1 MTEADLQLIF
11 DASGIKELTAQI
23 AKLDASMAALIA
35 EGNKAEK
42 EMHDLGNASANA
54 GQQMGGMSNAIS
66 GLGGMLASAG
76 LAIGAAEILNL
87 GKSAI
92 QSAINY
98 ETLSVQFEVFLGSAE
113 KATKVLADLN
123 KFSIETPFTP
133 DQVNASGRA
142 LLAFGF
148 TTEQLIPT
156 LKMVGDVSAAVG
168 KDFNELAV
176 IYGKARTA
184 GTLYAE
190 DINQLTEA
198 GIPIMDELAKVLG
211 VQADQVKKLGS
222 EGKISFAT
230 LETAFGNM
238 TGEGGRFNGMM
249 DKMSQSTAG
258 LMSTIEGKLQDELR
272 AIGQAMLPTVRII
285 AEGFEPAFK
294 AVKEAFIEVYT
305 PMAEALSGF
314 GELFAALGLG
324 GKEGN
329 KFANI
334 VGTMA
339 KALKFL
345 TIPAQLAW
353 KWISFIV
360 KGFADAVVG
369 IRDFVANSPI
379 LMGAVEVLIA
389 PFKMLGD
396 AIGWVGDK
404 LGIGGGGTITAMEQY
419 TATMRYAGE
428 EVLKL
433 GQANGLTIPEIQ
445 GFTKQIDLSRYA
457 GLSQAEATKRMAGDM
472 RNYALVARATAA
484 ATGGVTDSM
493 DKLSGAM
500 AKAAGPA
507 AGSIA
512 FLDAQMKALQESFKQ
527 TTSQADRDMLNFKIK
542 AIADEIEK
550 MSGKIQ
556 PANAALGGL
565 AAKFGAVAKA
575 AAQTKADMADVLAAN
590 AEAGQPLFG
599 NEINQADILNAK
611 LEEIGKTI
619 KGQLKGAFVDFGA
632 SAAMAIGNAI
642 GMGESVGNVF
652 KNMIAEMLVQIP
664 KLAGM
669 ALLNAATNP
678 VNSTIALPLAV
689 AGLALLGLSGLI
701 GGIQSKNAQEREMA
715 ANMNGLAGAGGSAAS
730 GGNGRQAGP
739 SGLGESMGGVIDIT
753 LNIDGQRLAQLQ
765 YDALK
770 KEQLKRR

>member
-1 MTEADLQLIF
+1 MTEADLQLVF

-35 EGNKAEK
+35 EGNRAEK

-113 KATKVLADLN
+113 KATEVLAQLN

-133 DQVNASGRA
+133 DQVNAAGRS

-148 TTEQLIPT
+148 TAEQLIPT
-156 LKMVGDVSAAVG
+156 MKQVGDISAAVG
-168 KDFNELAV
+168 KDFNELAT

-198 GIPIMDELAKVLG
+198 GVPIIEELSKVMG

-222 EGKISFAT
+222 EGKLHFAD
-230 LETAFGNM
+230 LEKAFSNM
-238 TGEGGRFNGMM
+238 TSEGGRFNGMM
-249 DKMSQSTAG
+249 DKMSQSTQG
-258 LMSTIEGKLQDELR
+258 LLSTIEGKLQDELR
-272 AIGQAMLPTVRII
+272 AIGQAMLPTVRVI

-294 AVKEAFIEVYT
+294 ALKEAFIEVYT
-305 PMAEALSGF
+305 PMAEAIS
-314 GELFAALGLG
+314 GLG
-324 GKEGN
+324 GLLSALNLGGTEGN

-334 VGTMA
+334 VGTVA
-339 KALKFL
+339 KVLKFL

-369 IRDFVANSPI
+369 IRDFVANSPV

-396 AIGWVGDK
+396 SIGWVAEK
-404 LGIGGGGTITAMEQY
+404 LGIGGGGAITAMEQY
-419 TATMRYAGE
+419 TATMKYAGQ

-433 GQANGLTIPEIQ
+433 GQANGLTIAEIQ

-472 RNYALVARATAA
+472 RNYALVARATALTTQDVA
-484 ATGGVTDSM
+484 KSIGDVT
-493 DKLSGAM
+493 
-500 AKAAGPA
+500 KAAGPA
-507 AGSIA
+507 SGSIA

-542 AIADEIEK
+542 AIADEIEH
-550 MSGKIQ
+550 MSGKMQ

-575 AAQTKADMADVLAAN
+575 AGQTKADMASVMAAN
-590 AEAGQPLFG
+590 AESSQPIFG
-599 NEINQADILNAK
+599 NEISAADVLQAK
-611 LEEIGKTI
+611 LEKIADTV
-619 KGQLKGAFVDFGA
+619 KGSLRSAMFDFAA
-632 SAAMAIGNAI
+632 STAQAIGAAI
-642 GMGESVGNVF
+642 GAGDSVGAAF
-652 KNMIAEMLVQIP
+652 KRAVADMLKSVPQI
-664 KLAGM
+664 AGM
-669 ALLNAATNP
+669 ALIQAAASP
-678 VNSTIALPLAV
+678 DPLPLAV
-689 AGLALLGLSGLI
+689 RLGLLGGGLALVGLSGLI
-701 GGIQSKNAQEREMA
+701 GGIQAKNAQEREQMA
-715 ANMNGLAGAGGSAAS
+715 SMNGLSGGSAAS
-730 GGNGRQAGP
+730 GGNGRTAGP
-739 SGLGESMGGVIDIT
+739 SGLGESMGGVINIT
-753 LNIDGQRLAQLQ
+753 LEIDKQKMAQVLYNPLTQ
-765 YDALK
+765 E
-770 KEQLKRR
+770 KEKRR

>member
-1 MTEADLQLIF
+1 MTEADLQLVF

-113 KATKVLADLN
+113 KATEVLANLN

-133 DQVNASGRA
+133 DQVNAAGRS

-148 TTEQLIPT
+148 TAEQLIPT
-156 LKMVGDVSAAVG
+156 MKQVGDISAAVG
-168 KDFNELAV
+168 KDFNELAT

-198 GIPIMDELAKVLG
+198 GVPIIEELSKVMG

-222 EGKISFAT
+222 EGKLHFSDLEKAFA
-230 LETAFGNM
+230 NM
-238 TGEGGRFNGMM
+238 TSEGGRFNGMM

-294 AVKEAFIEVYT
+294 ALKEAFIEVYT
-305 PMAEALSGF
+305 PMAEAIS
-314 GELFAALGLG
+314 GLG
-324 GKEGN
+324 GLLSALNLGGTEGN

-334 VGTMA
+334 VGTVA
-339 KALKFL
+339 KVLKFL

-379 LMGAVEVLIA
+379 LMGAVDVLIA

-396 AIGWVGDK
+396 AISWVSTS
-404 LGIGGGGTITAMEQY
+404 LGIGGEEIDATQAAYQGLLKELALVVVGMGGTAAQ
-419 TATMRYAGE
+419 AKAFAQSLDVAKYA
-428 EVLKL
+428 
-433 GQANGLTIPEIQ
+433 
-445 GFTKQIDLSRYA
+445 S
-457 GLSQAEATKRMAGDM
+457 LSQADA
-472 RNYALVARATAA
+472 VRAIQADFAAYIKQSNA
-484 ATGGVTDSM
+484 ATVSTDNFT
-493 DKLSGAM
+493 KATGNM
-500 AKAAGPA
+500 AKTVAGPA
-507 AGSIA
+507 AGSID
-512 FLDAQMKALQESFKQ
+512 FLTAELSALKKEFTATGS
-527 TTSQADRDMLNFKIK
+527 DLERI
-542 AIADEIEK
+542 
-550 MSGKIQ
+550 
-556 PANAALGGL
+556 ALGGQIEQVEFQL
-565 AAKFGAVAKA
+565 MKFGNSVDFIKPKIQQISELVKDASELPTRSLESLGPLFNPESMGETLGMTANKFTLFAATVSDTFKALKESVKGYMVQMAADVAFSIGEAMGAGGSPADIIKA
-575 AAQTKADMADVLAAN
+575 ALRELA
-590 AEAGQPLFG
+590 
-599 NEINQADILNAK
+599 
-611 LEEIGKTI
+611 
-619 KGQLKGAFVDFGA
+619 
-632 SAAMAIGNAI
+632 
-642 GMGESVGNVF
+642 
-652 KNMIAEMLVQIP
+652 VQIP
-664 KLAGM
+664 KMTGM
-669 ALLNAATNP
+669 ALLNAAAFPANAP
-678 VNSTIALPLAV
+678 IALPLAI
-689 AGLALLGLSGLI
+689 AGLALLGTSGLI
-701 GGIQSKNAQEREMA
+701 SGIFKAQDKKRMQEQE
-715 ANMNGLAGAGGSAAS
+715 MNGLAGMQSSG
-730 GGNGRQAGP
+730 GGNGRAAGP
-739 SGLGESMGGVIDIT
+739 SGLGESIGGVINIT
-753 LNIDGQRLAQLQ
+753 LEMDGNRMAQVL
-765 YDALK
+765 YDPMK

>member
-1 MTEADLQLIF
+1 MTEADLQLVF

-113 KATKVLADLN
+113 KATEVLANLN

-133 DQVNASGRA
+133 DQVNAAGRS

-148 TTEQLIPT
+148 TAEQLIPT
-156 LKMVGDVSAAVG
+156 MKQVGDISAAVG
-168 KDFNELAV
+168 KDFNELAT

-198 GIPIMDELAKVLG
+198 GVPIIEELSKVMG

-222 EGKISFAT
+222 EGKLHFSDLEKAFA
-230 LETAFGNM
+230 NM
-238 TGEGGRFNGMM
+238 TSEGGRFNGMM

-294 AVKEAFIEVYT
+294 ALKEAFIEVYT
-305 PMAEALSGF
+305 PMAEAIS
-314 GELFAALGLG
+314 GLG
-324 GKEGN
+324 GLLSALNLGGTEGN

-334 VGTMA
+334 VGTVA
-339 KALKFL
+339 KVLKFL

-379 LMGAVEVLIA
+379 LMGAVDVLIA

-396 AIGWVGDK
+396 AISWVSTS
-404 LGIGGGGTITAMEQY
+404 LGIGGEEIDATQAAYQGLLKELALVVVGMGGTAAQ
-419 TATMRYAGE
+419 AKAFAQSLDVAKYA
-428 EVLKL
+428 
-433 GQANGLTIPEIQ
+433 
-445 GFTKQIDLSRYA
+445 S
-457 GLSQAEATKRMAGDM
+457 LSQADA
-472 RNYALVARATAA
+472 VRAIQADFAAYIKQSNA
-484 ATGGVTDSM
+484 ATVSTDNFT
-493 DKLSGAM
+493 KATGNM
-500 AKAAGPA
+500 AKTVAGPA

-512 FLDAQMKALQESFKQ
+512 YLDAQMKALQESFKQ

-556 PANAALGGL
+556 PANASLGGL

-575 AAQTKADMADVLAAN
+575 AGQAKADMAGVMEESAA
-590 AEAGQPLFG
+590 ARQPLFG

-611 LEEIGKTI
+611 LGEIAKTV
-619 KGQLKGAFVDFGA
+619 KGQLKSAMIDFGA
-632 SAAMAIGNAI
+632 SSAMAIGNAI
-642 GMGESVGNVF
+642 GMGASVGNVF

-664 KLAGM
+664 KLTGM

-715 ANMNGLAGAGGSAAS
+715 ANINGLAGAGGSAAS

-765 YDALK
+765 YESLK